1 MRQACKQWVLAGAVV
16 CALVGLML
24 MATDPVE
31 HHEAPSRRVGEQ
43 HRRAARRAT
52 RQMASPVE
60 PYDRED
66 GLPAAAPVAAPED
79 EPALDGPPP
88 QPAVVHDGAWFAD
101 HPPYPAFGLALASP
115 PAAARADEQ
124 REPTEPPARRTRV
137 GRRLRGTHRRPARD
151 RRGMAE
157 RESSSTG
164 GQPPADVP
172 TAPASGTPSSQPVTS
187 ANADPAAPHDVAF
200 QSGDVQFPTAGQVA
214 IPIDATIQHEG
225 SVSLWVQPGWQ
236 PGNEDDATLVQLG
249 DRLRL
254 KKNVDVLRL
263 EAADAE
269 AGNAR
274 DTPDLGVPI
283 TDWNP
288 GEWHHVTATWKDDSL
303 SLYVD
308 GDLVG
313 RRGRQGRVD
322 LPPDGELLVGSNVDD
337 GAPVAPGLIGRVD
350 VRNRALGDDEVAQ
363 EFHDAVGDDGQPGRG
378 QGPHDGLHDRGNGN
392 DNRSG
397 GSTDHGN
404 GQDHGSGNGNGNGNG
419 NANAFDR
426 QAPDLGRAHGSGRS
440 SSR

>member
-16 CALVGLML
+16 CALAGLML
-24 MATDPVE
+24 MATDPVG
-31 HHEAPSRRVGEQ
+31 HHEAPSRRVREQ
-43 HRRAARRAT
+43 HRRAARRAVP
-52 RQMASPVE
+52 RVASPIE
-60 PYDRED
+60 AYDREA

-79 EPALDGPPP
+79 EPALGAAPP

-101 HPPYPAFGLALASP
+101 QPPYPAFGLALASP

-124 REPTEPPARRTRV
+124 REPAERPARRTRV

-157 RESSSTG
+157 QASGSTG

-172 TAPASGTPSSQPVTS
+172 TAPASATPSPQPVTS
-187 ANADPAAPHDVAF
+187 ANDDPAASHDVAF
-200 QSGDVQFPTAGQVA
+200 QSGDVQFPTAGRVA
-214 IPIDATIQHEG
+214 IPIDAKIQHEG

-236 PGNEDDATLVQLG
+236 AGNEDDATLVQLG

-263 EAADAE
+263 EAADVE

-288 GEWHHVTATWKDDSL
+288 GEWHHVAATWKDDSL

-313 RRGRQGRVD
+313 RRGRHGRVD
-322 LPPDGELLVGSNVDD
+322 LPPDGELLVGSDVGD

-350 VRNRALGDDEVAQ
+350 VRNRALGDDEVAK
-363 EFHDAVGDDGQPGRG
+363 EFHDAVGGDDQPGRG
-378 QGPHDGLHDRGNGN
+378 QGPHDGLHDRGNGS
-392 DNRSG
+392 D
-397 GSTDHGN
+397 DHGN
-404 GQDHGSGNGNGNGNG
+404 GNGKANGTGDASDG
-419 NANAFDR
+419 QAADR
-426 QAPDLGRAHGSGRS
+426 GRAHGSGRT